1 MQTILH
7 HDEGSGPPLIY
18 VPGIDGSGELLL
30 ETAERLRPHY
40 RLIQVRYV
48 SGGVS
53 KRGTVGDLVS
63 SLAQVLD
70 DLGIERALILA
81 ESFGGPVA
89 LSFALENPER
99 VRGLAIVNSFA
110 YFPKRLS
117 ITLSRFGA
125 ALLPT
130 AVFEYFRPR
139 VAGPKF
145 FGKLCEPDA
154 LERFKRRETP
164 NFDDEYRARLRAI
177 PGIDLR
183 ARLAEIT
190 APVALFASDRDRVVP
205 SLECANVMLT
215 ALPNATLRTI
225 PDGGH
230 VVLPLRALP
239 WVEWLAELDERA
251 R

>member
-1 MQTILH
+1 LRTILH

-48 SGGVS
+48 AGGDS

-63 SLAQVLD
+63 SLAEVLE

-89 LSFALENPER
+89 LSFAIEHPER

-117 ITLSRFGA
+117 IALSRIGA
-125 ALLPT
+125 SLLPT
-130 AVFEYFRPR
+130 SVFEFFRPR

-145 FGKLCEPDA
+145 FGALCEPDA
-154 LERFKRRETP
+154 LERFKHRETP

-183 ARLAEIT
+183 SKLPEIT
-190 APVALFASDRDRVVP
+190 APVALFASERDRVVP
-205 SLECANVMLT
+205 SVPSAQEMLA
-215 ALPNATLRTI
+215 ALPDATLKMI
-225 PDGGH
+225 PNGGH

-239 WVEWLAELDERA
+239 WIEWLAELNERA